1 MNYQRGCSQIPG
13 EKHMKALMSCKEEQ
27 ILKRLK
33 FPCTETPFTM
43 WQRYMA
49 NSLLRLTSQIC
60 SQLGWS

>member
-1 MNYQRGCSQIPG
+1 
-13 EKHMKALMSCKEEQ
+13 MSCKEEQ